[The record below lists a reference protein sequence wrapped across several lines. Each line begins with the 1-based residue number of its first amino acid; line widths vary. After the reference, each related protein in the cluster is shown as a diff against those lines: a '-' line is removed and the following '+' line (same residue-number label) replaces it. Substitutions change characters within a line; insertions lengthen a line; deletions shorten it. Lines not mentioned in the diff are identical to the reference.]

1 MKKKKTII
9 KPQKTFSF
17 DDIREIWAYKDLLY
31 YFTWRDIKVR
41 YKQTAIGVL
50 WALIQP
56 VSTMIIFSVVF
67 GNFAKIPSD
76 GIPYPIFVYTGLLLW
91 QFFSSSLGAVTSCLV
106 GNQSIITKVY
116 FPRLIIPLSATLTN
130 LGDFAIASVIL
141 IIMMFYYRY
150 VPNLL
155 GILILPLLVLISFL
169 AAFGIGLF
177 FASLNVR
184 YRDVRY
190 ALPFVMRIMM
200 YVTPVIYP
208 ASMVG
213 KYSKILAINPMTG
226 VIKAARAALLGNAPI
241 NWLLLIISTAA
252 CMILVFFGLINIIKF
267 VKDLPNQKI
276 FWVLSDQLLRSSTSI
291 GANIIEAKSAHS
303 KKDFIK
309 FFEISLK
316 SGNETKYWLGLFRD
330 SKIINNKN

>member
-56 VSTMIIFSVVF
+56 VSTMIIFSVV
-67 GNFAKIPSD
+67 
-76 GIPYPIFVYTGLLLW
+76 
-91 QFFSSSLGAVTSCLV
+91 V

-130 LGDFAIASVIL
+130 LVDFAIASVIL
-141 IIMMFYYRY
+141 IIMVFYYGY

-241 NWLLLIISTAA
+241 NWLL
-252 CMILVFFGLINIIKF
+252 
-267 VKDLPNQKI
+267 
-276 FWVLSDQLLRSSTSI
+276 
-291 GANIIEAKSAHS
+291 
-303 KKDFIK
+303 
-309 FFEISLK
+309 
-316 SGNETKYWLGLFRD
+316 
-330 SKIINNKN
+330 